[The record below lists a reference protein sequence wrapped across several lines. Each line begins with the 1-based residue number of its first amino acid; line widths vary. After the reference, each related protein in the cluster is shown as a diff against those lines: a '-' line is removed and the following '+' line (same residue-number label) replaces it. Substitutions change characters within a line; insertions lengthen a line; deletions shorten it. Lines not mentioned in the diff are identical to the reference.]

1 MCHVIKVIIL
11 KTVYF
16 CDIIIKVNI
25 QALASVMNI
34 YSIVCYTIQ
43 KNILTEKSAFVTV
56 YEAVGEL
63 IFFEE
68 LVISISY
75 S

>member
-43 KNILTEKSAFVTV
+43 KKTFLQKK
-56 YEAVGEL
+56 
-63 IFFEE
+63 
-68 LVISISY
+68 VIMLQFMKQWVN
-75 S
+75 